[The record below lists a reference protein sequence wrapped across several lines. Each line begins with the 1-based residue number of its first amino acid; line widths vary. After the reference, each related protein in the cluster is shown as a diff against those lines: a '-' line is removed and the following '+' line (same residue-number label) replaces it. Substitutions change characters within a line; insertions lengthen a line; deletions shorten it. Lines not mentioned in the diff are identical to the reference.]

1 MIVAQLLDVND
12 NGYLGYNEVRHF
24 VHEWRITL
32 AH

>member
-12 NGYLGYNEVRHF
+12 NGYLGYNEVRRF